1 MFSLKSLLISL
12 TLLSSFASYTFA
24 IIIIPDI
31 NPGGNTIF
39 PSHTDSNILFT
50 DLSDG
55 GEGNRLRG
63 WGEGLHWDYGNT
75 IEITNSLSPGYDN
88 LVLTQ
93 IEVSYLS
100 GNNLDSSSV
109 ASDYWFKF
117 VGYDSSAQETYSEI
131 HYASSVDTQTFTN
144 YDPFTGGTY
153 SSINY
158 SLNWGDKKK
167 TYTFNDEFNDSDYLQ
182 IEISYNT
189 TIVIQDMELSTVN
202 LVPEPSSYA
211 LLLGGLALG
220 LVALR
225 RR

>member
-1 MFSLKSLLISL
+1 MLPLKSLLISL

-24 IIIIPDI
+24 IIVIPDI

-50 DLSDG
+50 DLSEG

-88 LVLTQ
+88 LVMTQ
-93 IEVSYLS
+93 IEVSYLN
-100 GNNLDSSSV
+100 GNNLNSSSV

-131 HYASSVDTQTFTN
+131 HYASSVNSQTFTR
-144 YDPFTGGTY
+144 YDPYSGSYTY
-153 SSINY
+153 TDYN
-158 SLNWGDKKK
+158 LNWGDKKK

-182 IEISYNT
+182 IEISYDT
-189 TIVIQDMELSTVN
+189 MIVIQDMELSTVN

-211 LLLGGLALG
+211 LLLGSLALG

>member
-1 MFSLKSLLISL
+1 MFPLKSLLTSL

-24 IIIIPDI
+24 IIVIPDI

-50 DLSDG
+50 DLSEG

-63 WGEGLHWDYGNT
+63 WGDGLHWDYGNT

-131 HYASSVDTQTFTN
+131 HYASSIDTETFFFGPGPDDSFTD
-144 YDPFTGGTY
+144 YD
-153 SSINY
+153 
-158 SLNWGDKKK
+158 LNWGDKKK

-182 IEISYNT
+182 IEISYDT
-189 TIVIQDMELSTVN
+189 MIVIQDMELSTVN

>member
-1 MFSLKSLLISL
+1 MSE
-12 TLLSSFASYTFA
+12 
-24 IIIIPDI
+24 
-31 NPGGNTIF
+31 
-39 PSHTDSNILFT
+39 
-50 DLSDG
+50 G
-55 GEGNRLRG
+55 GEGNSGRG
-63 WGEGLHWDYGNT
+63 WGEGVQWDYGNT

-93 IEVSYLS
+93 IEVSYLN
-100 GNNLDSSSV
+100 GNNLNSSSV

-131 HYASSVDTQTFTN
+131 HYASSVDSETFSFGPGPDETFTDYN
-144 YDPFTGGTY
+144 
-153 SSINY
+153 
-158 SLNWGDKKK
+158 LNWGDKKK

-182 IEISYNT
+182 IEISYGT
-189 TIVIQDMELSTVN
+189 MIVIQDMELSTVN
-202 LVPEPSSYA
+202 VVPEPSSYA

>member
-24 IIIIPDI
+24 IIVIPDI

-50 DLSDG
+50 DLSEG

-63 WGEGLHWDYGNT
+63 WGDGLHWDYGNT

-88 LVLTQ
+88 LVMTQ

-100 GNNLDSSSV
+100 GNNLNSSSV

-131 HYASSVDTQTFTN
+131 HYASSVDSQTYYMYEGSYTDYN
-144 YDPFTGGTY
+144 
-153 SSINY
+153 
-158 SLNWGDKKK
+158 LNWGDKEK

-182 IEISYNT
+182 IEISYDT
-189 TIVIQDMELSTVN
+189 MIVIQDMQLSTVN
-202 LVPEPSSYA
+202 VVPEPSSYA

>member
-24 IIIIPDI
+24 IIVIPDI

-50 DLSDG
+50 DLSEG

-88 LVLTQ
+88 LVMTQ
-93 IEVSYLS
+93 IEVSYLR
-100 GNNLDSSSV
+100 GKNLNSSSV

-131 HYASSVDTQTFTN
+131 HYASSVDSQTFTY
-144 YDPFTGGTY
+144 YDPSRGSYTDTDY
-153 SSINY
+153 N
-158 SLNWGDKKK
+158 LNWGDKEK

-182 IEISYNT
+182 IEISYDT
-189 TIVIQDMELSTVN
+189 MIVIQDMQLSTVN
-202 LVPEPSSYA
+202 VVPEPSSYA
-211 LLLGGLALG
+211 LLLGSLAIG
-220 LVALR
+220 LVAIR